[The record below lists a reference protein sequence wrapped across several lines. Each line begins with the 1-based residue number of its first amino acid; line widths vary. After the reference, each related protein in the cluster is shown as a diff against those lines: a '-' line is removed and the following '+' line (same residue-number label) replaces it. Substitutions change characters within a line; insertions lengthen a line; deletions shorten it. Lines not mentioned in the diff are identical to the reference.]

1 MVKNP
6 SANAGDTRDVGLIS
20 GLERSPGVGS
30 SNPIPVFL
38 PGESHRQ
45 RSLVDYSLWGR
56 KELDMRERACTMG
69 LQQRDVE
76 LWVEKKTKLALERTG
91 MVPSPDS
98 IFVRSCPRAFRFGC
112 LSAGSKTETQGP
124 LERVCR
130 STTYLTHQKACLT
143 TLCQFKIWFTR
154 TCACAHSTP
163 KTCAYDA
170 SIEN

>member
-1 MVKNP
+1 MGNW
-6 SANAGDTRDVGLIS
+6 GLIS

-76 LWVEKKTKLALERTG
+76 LWVEKKTKLACGEKG
-91 MVPSPDS
+91 
-98 IFVRSCPRAFRFGC
+98 
-112 LSAGSKTETQGP
+112 K
-124 LERVCR
+124 
-130 STTYLTHQKACLT
+130 K
-143 TLCQFKIWFTR
+143 
-154 TCACAHSTP
+154 
-163 KTCAYDA
+163 
-170 SIEN
+170 